1 MDEPIIAEHALKH
14 GLLKEEIEQA
24 WNRPLVVRHR
34 ISPNE
39 GEIVAV
45 GQTLSGGLV
54 ELVAARKG
62 FVTIIFHAMKPPTKK
77 VLLELGLI
85 RRKR

>member
-1 MDEPIIAEHALKH
+1 M
-14 GLLKEEIEQA
+14 KE
-24 WNRPLVVRHR
+24 RF
-34 ISPNE
+34 
-39 GEIVAV
+39 VAV

>member
-1 MDEPIIAEHALKH
+1 MNRRGIILWWF
-14 GLLKEEIEQA
+14 GIGFRRMKE
-24 WNRPLVVRHR
+24 RF
-34 ISPNE
+34 
-39 GEIVAV
+39 VAV